1 MNEDEIRIEEV
12 SSIYYDKEDYKIK
25 LIIVGD
31 SGVGKTNLIS
41 RFAEDKFELN
51 SKATLGVEFIYKT
64 LKINDEVFK
73 IEIWDTAG
81 QERYRS
87 ISSAYYKG
95 AKGGIIVYDIT
106 SEASFYNIDLWINEV
121 QMKVTNDLPL
131 MIIGNKT
138 DLYKERKISLEKGIE
153 KAKALNL
160 HFFEASALDKTN
172 VNDAFIYLLKEIY
185 LNVKN
190 ISRNNNNNYEG
201 RNFVVKNG
209 ENINTSPIGKKK
221 GCCNLI

>member
-1 MNEDEIRIEEV
+1 
-12 SSIYYDKEDYKIK
+12 
-25 LIIVGD
+25 
-31 SGVGKTNLIS
+31 
-41 RFAEDKFELN
+41 
-51 SKATLGVEFIYKT
+51 
-64 LKINDEVFK
+64 
-73 IEIWDTAG
+73 
-81 QERYRS
+81 
-87 ISSAYYKG
+87 
-95 AKGGIIVYDIT
+95 
-106 SEASFYNIDLWINEV
+106 
-121 QMKVTNDLPL
+121 MKVTNDLPL

-185 LNVKN
+185 FNVKN
-190 ISRNNNNNYEG
+190 RSRNNNNNYEG

>member
-1 MNEDEIRIEEV
+1 MTEETIRVEEV
-12 SSIYYDKEDYKIK
+12 SPTYYDKEDYKIK

-41 RFAEDKFELN
+41 RFTEDKFEIN

-64 LKINDEVFK
+64 LKINDEIFK

-81 QERYRS
+81 QERYKS

-95 AKGGIIVYDIT
+95 AKGAIIVYDIT
-106 SEASFYNIDLWINEV
+106 SEASFYNIDLWLNEV
-121 QMKVTNDLPL
+121 KTKVTNDVQI

-138 DLYKERKISLEKGIE
+138 DLYKERKISVEKGIE
-153 KAKALNL
+153 KAKALNVHL
-160 HFFEASALDKTN
+160 FEASALDKTN

-185 LNVKN
+185 IDIKN
-190 ISRNNNNNYEG
+190 ISRNSSSLNYDG
-201 RNFVVKNG
+201 KNFVVNG
-209 ENINTSPIGKKK
+209 VDINTSPKRKKTT
-221 GCCNLI
+221 CC

>member
-1 MNEDEIRIEEV
+1 MNEESIRIEEV
-12 SSIYYDKEDYKIK
+12 SSISNKEDYKIK

-51 SKATLGVEFIYKT
+51 SKATIGVEFIYKT
-64 LKINDEVFK
+64 LKINDEIFK

-81 QERYRS
+81 QERYKS

-95 AKGGIIVYDIT
+95 AKGAIKVYDKT
-106 SEASFYNIDLWINEV
+106 SEKSFYNIDLWINEV
-121 QMKVTNDLPL
+121 QMKVTNDLQI

-138 DLYKERKISLEKGIE
+138 DLYKERKVSKEKGIE
-153 KAKALNL
+153 KAKSLNL
-160 HFFEASALDKTN
+160 NLFEASALDKTN

-185 LNVKN
+185 IDIKN
-190 ISRNNNNNYEG
+190 ISRNSSSLNYDG
-201 RNFVVKNG
+201 KNFVVNG
-209 ENINTSPIGKKK
+209 VDINTSPKRKKTT
-221 GCCNLI
+221 CC

>member
-1 MNEDEIRIEEV
+1 MNEESIRIEEV
-12 SSIYYDKEDYKIK
+12 SSISNKEDYKIK

-51 SKATLGVEFIYKT
+51 SKATIGVEFIYKT
-64 LKINDEVFK
+64 LKINDEIFK

-81 QERYRS
+81 QERYKS

-95 AKGGIIVYDIT
+95 AKGAIIVYDIT
-106 SEASFYNIDLWINEV
+106 SEASFYNIDLWLNEV
-121 QMKVTNDLPL
+121 KTKVTNDVQI

-138 DLYKERKISLEKGIE
+138 DLYKERKISVEKGIE
-153 KAKALNL
+153 KAKALNFHL
-160 HFFEASALDKTN
+160 FEASALDKTN

-185 LNVKN
+185 LDVKN
-190 ISRNNNNNYEG
+190 ISRNNGNNYDG
-201 RNFVVKNG
+201 GNIVVNG
-209 ENINTSPIGKKK
+209 VEINTSSKGKKK
-221 GCCNLI
+221 KCC